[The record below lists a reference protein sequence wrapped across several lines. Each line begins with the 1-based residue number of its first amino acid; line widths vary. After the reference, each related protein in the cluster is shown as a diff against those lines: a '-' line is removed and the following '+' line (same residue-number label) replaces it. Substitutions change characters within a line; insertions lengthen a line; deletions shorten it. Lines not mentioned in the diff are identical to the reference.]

1 MIIIK
6 SENEKVS
13 PSNSRKW
20 QLWLCTCDNL
30 AVVITC
36 GFNDRASLPA
46 LEAVVRCDTEV
57 DAPRCSEVL
66 DINAPDC
73 SPELDSV

>member
-30 AVVITC
+30 AVVITG
-36 GFNDRASLPA
+36 GFY
-46 LEAVVRCDTEV
+46 
-57 DAPRCSEVL
+57 
-66 DINAPDC
+66 DC
-73 SPELDSV
+73 AAIPGSISIVGSY

>member
-30 AVVITC
+30 AVVIT
-36 GFNDRASLPA
+36 G
-46 LEAVVRCDTEV
+46 V
-57 DAPRCSEVL
+57 
-66 DINAPDC
+66 I
-73 SPELDSV
+73 